1 MGLSG
6 EGGDDPEVLARSFIG
21 RAELVVVKVGSSVVT
36 RSDGRLALGRLGA
49 VVEVVENL
57 LRRGKKVVLVTSGAV
72 AVGRSKLQLQRLMNT
87 SIGELHRGDSLGD
100 LSRGGGGDSLAHTK
114 ACAAAGQAGLMGL
127 YENLFTQ
134 LGVQAAQVLVTDF
147 EFSIDGFRKQVQ
159 KTVGYLHSMGV
170 VPVFNENDAI
180 SFRSDPYQDEKGKTF
195 WDNDSLAALLAVD
208 LRANLLLILSDIDG
222 LYDAPPSQPGANL
235 IRTYSRNVHGKD
247 AGGIIIGEKST
258 MGRGG
263 MTAKVESA
271 LKAML
276 EGVPTVVANGTRT
289 ATEILSV
296 FEGHAVGTLFSREG
310 EQIRDAMDAATK
322 AQGLNLGSRRGG
334 SLDGAP
340 PSAMRAVALDCRDGS
355 RALQALTTAQ
365 RVALLGR
372 VAAALE
378 AHEGQILS
386 ANAAD
391 VAAAIARGDLPQA
404 TLDRLV
410 LKPGKIAQLATGIRQ
425 IAAMDEPI
433 GRPLHRTE
441 LADGL
446 VLTKET
452 APLGVL
458 LVIFEARPDAMPQI
472 SALALRSGNG
482 LLLKGGTEAQR
493 TNQIM
498 HKVITDALA
507 PDVPAGCIGLAS
519 GRAEVGELLKLD
531 DVIDLVIPRG
541 SNAMVRHIQE
551 STRIAVLGHADGVCH
566 LYVDEAVDLDAALKV
581 VVDSKKDY
589 PAACNAVETVLV
601 HRALAADGRLDALL
615 DGLAAAGVGLHRAH
629 PPGAAVLDTPA
640 GRVASLP
647 SAPALR
653 HEWGGLN
660 VSVRVVEGLDA
671 AVEHIHDHGS
681 GHTDGILT
689 TSDAAAERFLA
700 SVDSACVFANASTR
714 FSDGF
719 RFGLGAEVGIS
730 TSRIHARG
738 PVGVEGLLTTR
749 CKLRGCNQTVD
760 KDRGVTYTHK
770 KLPLLG

>member
-1 MGLSG
+1 MGKG
-6 EGGDDPEVLARSFIG
+6 EGESGGDDPEVLARAFIG
-21 RAELVVVKVGSSVVT
+21 RSSLVVLKVGSSVVT
-36 RSDGRLALGRLGA
+36 RKDGRLALGRLGS
-49 VVEVVENL
+49 VVEVVEAL

-87 SIGELHRGDSLGD
+87 SIGELHRSDSFGDGGTLTGD
-100 LSRGGGGDSLAHTK
+100 NLAQTK

-127 YENLFTQ
+127 YETLFTQ
-134 LGVQAAQVLVTDF
+134 LGVAAAQVLVTDF
-147 EFSIDGFRKQVQ
+147 EFGIDGFRKQVQ
-159 KTVGYLHSMGV
+159 KTTTYLHSMGV

-180 SFRSDPYQDEKGKTF
+180 SFRSDPYKDEKGQTF

-208 LRANLLLILSDIDG
+208 LHADLLLILSDIDG
-222 LYDAPPSQPGANL
+222 LYDAPPSEPGARL
-235 IRTYSRNVHGKD
+235 IRTYSRQVHGKD
-247 AGGIIIGEKST
+247 TKMGGKST

-263 MTAKVESA
+263 MQAKVDSA
-271 LKAML
+271 THAML
-276 EGVPTVVANGTRT
+276 AGVPTVVANGKRT
-289 ATEILSV
+289 AREILQV
-296 FEGHAVGTLFSREG
+296 FEGQAVGTLFSMEG
-310 EQIRDAMDAATK
+310 EQIRNAMQAATE
-322 AQGLNLGSRRGG
+322 AQGLSLGTRRA
-334 SLDGAP
+334 SLDGGAP
-340 PSAMRAVALDCRDGS
+340 PSAMRTMALDCRDGS
-355 RALQALTTAQ
+355 RVLQSLTTAQ
-365 RVALLGR
+365 REALLGR

-378 AHEGQILS
+378 AHEGEILS

-391 VAAAIARGDLPQA
+391 VAAAIAKGNLPKS

-433 GRPLHRTE
+433 GRPLAKTE

-458 LVIFEARPDAMPQI
+458 LIIFEARPDAMPQI

-519 GRAEVGELLKLD
+519 GRAEVSELLKLD

-541 SNAMVRHIQE
+541 SNAMVKHIQDN
-551 STRIAVLGHADGVCH
+551 TRIAVLGHADGVCH
-566 LYVDEAVDLDAALKV
+566 LYVDEAVDLDRALKV

-601 HRALAADGRLDALL
+601 HKSLAGDGRLDKLL
-615 DGLAAAGVGLHRAH
+615 DGLQAAGIGLHRIH
-629 PPGAAVLDTPA
+629 PPGAPVLDTPG
-640 GRVASLP
+640 GRVGALP
-647 SAPALR
+647 SAPAPR
-653 HEWGGLN
+653 HEWGGLD
-660 VSVRVVEGLDA
+660 VSVRVVEDMDA
-671 AVEHIHDHGS
+671 AIDHIHDHGS
-681 GHTDGILT
+681 SHTDGILT
-689 TSDAAAERFLA
+689 SSDEVAERFLR

-749 CKLRGCNQTVD
+749 CKLRGKGQTVE
-760 KDRGVTYTHK
+760 KDTGVTYTHK
-770 KLPLLG
+770 SLPL